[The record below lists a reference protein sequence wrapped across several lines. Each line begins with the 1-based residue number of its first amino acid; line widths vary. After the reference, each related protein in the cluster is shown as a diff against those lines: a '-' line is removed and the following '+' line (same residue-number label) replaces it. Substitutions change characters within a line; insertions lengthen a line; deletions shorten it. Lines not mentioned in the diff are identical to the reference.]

1 MNSSNVAVVHMGFNN
16 KERKRELQNYFSCQS
31 TRRRLIP
38 IQCSAGARNGLLKTS
53 QEGSQLSVTYS
64 LRNLDNVKKD
74 IQHTNQKK
82 VLAQLKIIKSF
93 RSVLFS
99 FDLIPCQVN

>member
-1 MNSSNVAVVHMGFNN
+1 MGFNN
-16 KERKRELQNYFSCQS
+16 KERKRELQNIFFFLCQS
-31 TRRRLIP
+31 KRKRLIP
-38 IQCSAGARNGLLKTS
+38 IQCSVGARNGLLKTS